1 MSIWYL
7 LSDNAGKGTDVNGI
21 RHSINEESLEMTCI
35 VPSRW
40 FLDSLEFEMK
50 GGRGITLL
58 NDYPPVQYESYLSRY
73 IIVICSIHT
82 YIHTQ
87 LLYECS
93 EGRQR

>member
-21 RHSINEESLEMTCI
+21 RHSINKESLEMTCI

-50 GGRGITLL
+50 GGEG
-58 NDYPPVQYESYLSRY
+58 DYTVK
-73 IIVICSIHT
+73 
-82 YIHTQ
+82 
-87 LLYECS
+87 
-93 EGRQR
+93 